1 MVRLLQ
7 GERLRLRKMTLADT
21 EKIIS
26 WRNQSFVRKNF
37 IYQKS
42 FTVEGHQR
50 WVHDMIETGKAVQ
63 FIMVRT
69 DNDRD
74 IGSVYFRDID
84 NVHHKAE
91 YGMFIGDKSSLR
103 KGYGTEACK
112 MACRY
117 GFANHGWHK
126 TFSRFIATNIPSI
139 RSCQKAGFLM
149 EAFLKD
155 DVFIGEKYCD
165 IVLMAILNPYE
176 DALAGM
182 YAQKGV
188 VPPPGRWCTN
198 GSWGHRFSVD
208 DKEMRWA
215 A

>member
-50 WVHDMIETGKAVQ
+50 WVHDMIETGKAEQ

-69 DNDRD
+69 DNERE

-91 YGMFIGDKSSLR
+91 FGIFIGDPDSVHQ
-103 KGYGTEACK
+103 GYGTEACK
-112 MACRY
+112 LACDY
-117 GFANHGWHK
+117 GFEVMRWHK
-126 TFSRFIATNIPSI
+126 IFLRVLGSNVSAI
-139 RSCQKAGFLM
+139 RSYEKAGFLM

-155 DVFIGEKYCD
+155 DVFIGDKYCD
-165 IVLMAILNPYE
+165 IVLMAILNPYDCTYDE
-176 DALAGM
+176 GLAKIWAKEGSRLS
-182 YAQKGV
+182 AD
-188 VPPPGRWCTN
+188 GR
-198 GSWGHRFSVD
+198 
-208 DKEMRWA
+208 M
-215 A
+215 